1 MSETVKT
8 YDAAAGEPMPTGNGV
23 DVAVVAAQW
32 FKNNGYDEIAEDIEA
47 RIRLGERK
55 YGTRLKAF
63 NGRVALM
70 DLYQEVLDAINYAQ
84 QCVIEDKPD
93 KVTAQI
99 ILDKLQLL
107 AVQVQGHLKHGEQT
121 SL

>member
-1 MSETVKT
+1 
-8 YDAAAGEPMPTGNGV
+8 MPTGNGV

>member
-1 MSETVKT
+1 
-8 YDAAAGEPMPTGNGV
+8 MPVVDGI

-32 FKNNGYDEIAEDIEA
+32 FKDNGYGEIAEDIEA

-84 QCVIEDKPD
+84 QCVIEEKPSKD
-93 KVTAQI
+93 EAELL
-99 ILDKLQLL
+99 LDKIKLL
-107 AVQVQGHLKHGEQT
+107 AIWVQKMVKDCTGPTL
-121 SL
+121 